1 MQQATGA
8 ESVRWDL
15 SDLYRDIDDP
25 ALDADLARLLALAKD
40 FFDAH
45 SGKLTQTLG
54 AALDAQAEITS
65 LADKLFVYLYL
76 RRSTDATNERIQQR
90 LGAVQEAWSRA
101 SADHQTFFEHE
112 LVAIDDATY
121 ATHSG
126 ARPGRGPPP
135 AAARPHPR
143 QPALPADGTGGA
155 RADAALAV
163 RAVRVV

>member
-15 SDLYRDIDDP
+15 SDLYTDIDDP
-25 ALDADLARLLALAKD
+25 ALDADLARLLALAKR

-45 SGKLTQTLG
+45 AGKLTDTLG

-65 LADKLFVYLYL
+65 LADQLFVYLYL

-101 SADHQTFFEHE
+101 SADYQTFF
-112 LVAIDDATY
+112 
-121 ATHSG
+121 
-126 ARPGRGPPP
+126 
-135 AAARPHPR
+135 
-143 QPALPADGTGGA
+143 
-155 RADAALAV
+155 
-163 RAVRVV
+163 